1 MTKPVPSSTH
11 SLTVE
16 RTAGKFRLSDSESSF
31 LPIRAMH
38 ARVLFQFRSF
48 GGVVSPEE
56 LRSLVGHR
64 FPGGRYTIAHWENWL
79 LTDCTGA
86 EQLPDGRVHPIAL
99 FHVPILGARTSIAEL
114 FALLQA
120 SGAGS
125 VSLLG
130 YDWEYFQPLIEDTE
144 YRCEGGIISAERS
157 TADDGRVADT
167 VAFQIELFD
176 EAGVLVAR
184 ITNRWRLNRMV
195 A

>member
-1 MTKPVPSSTH
+1 MEGH
-11 SLTVE
+11 ALTVE
-16 RTAGKFRLSDSESSF
+16 RTAGKFRLSDSESSP
-31 LPIRAMH
+31 LPIRAVH
-38 ARVLFQFRSF
+38 SRATVRCRSF
-48 GGVVSPEE
+48 GGVVSPDE

-120 SGAGS
+120 SGPGS

-167 VAFQIELFD
+167 IAFQIDLTD
-176 EAGVLVAR
+176 QADVLVAR
-184 ITNRWRLNRMV
+184 ITNRWRLNRMLG
-195 A
+195 